1 MIGLVMAGG
10 KGIRMN
16 LDNEK
21 LLLKYKKPVILHVI
35 DSLKNSNCF
44 SKIISI
50 TSSNSPKTKK
60 LLQENNVETFDTPG
74 IGYVEDLNLVLKT
87 INDVVLVS
95 SGDLPLLD
103 KEIIQ
108 KIVTYYNSQNIWT
121 SILVTNKFLSTLG
134 IESDY
139 SVNFNNQTCHYTGIS
154 LINSEKITSLENLEE
169 NFVIIDDKRIAFN
182 LNTKQDYD
190 LLSTT

>member
-35 DSLKNSNCF
+35 DSLRNSNCL
-44 SKIISI
+44 SKILAI
-50 TSSNSPKTKK
+50 TSPNSPKTKK

-74 IGYVEDLNLVLKT
+74 ISYVEDLNLALKT
-87 INDVVLVS
+87 INDAVLVT

-103 KEIIQ
+103 KEVIQ

-121 SILVTNKFLSTLG
+121 SILVTNKFLTTLG

-139 SVNFNNQTCHYTGIS
+139 SVNFDNQTCHYTGIS
-154 LINSEKITSLENLEE
+154 LVNSEKISSLENLEE

>member
-21 LLLKYKKPVILHVI
+21 LLLKYKKPVILHVV

-44 SKIISI
+44 SKILAI

-169 NFVIIDDKRIAFN
+169 NFVIINDKRIAFN

>member
-21 LLLKYKKPVILHVI
+21 LLLKYKKPIILHVI

-44 SKIISI
+44 SKILAI
-50 TSSNSPKTKK
+50 TSSNSPKTKT

-74 IGYVEDLNLVLKT
+74 IGYVKDLNLALKT
-87 INDVVLVS
+87 ISDVVLVT

-108 KIVTYYNSQNIWT
+108 KIVNQFDSQNIWT
-121 SILVTNKFLSTLG
+121 SILVTNKFLTTLG

-139 SVNFNNQTCHYTGIS
+139 SVNFDNQICHYTGIS
-154 LINSEKITSLENLEE
+154 LVDSKKISSLENLEE
-169 NFVIIDDKRIAFN
+169 NYIIIDDKRIAFN

>member
-16 LDNEK
+16 SDNEK

-60 LLQENNVETFDTPG
+60 LLEENNVETFDTPG

-139 SVNFNNQTCHYTGIS
+139 SVNFDNQTCHYTGIS
-154 LINSEKITSLENLEE
+154 LINSEKINSLENLEE

>member
-10 KGIRMN
+10 KGLRMN
-16 LDNEK
+16 LDDEK
-21 LLLKYKKPVILHVI
+21 LLLKYKKPVILHVV

-44 SKIISI
+44 SKILAI

-74 IGYVEDLNLVLKT
+74 IGYVKDLNLVLKT
-87 INDVVLVS
+87 INDVVLVT

-108 KIVTYYNSQNIWT
+108 KIVNQFDSQNIWT
-121 SILVTNKFLSTLG
+121 SILVTNKFLVTLG

-139 SVNFNNQTCHYTGIS
+139 SVNFDNQVCHYTGIS
-154 LINSEKITSLENLEE
+154 LVNSEKISSLENLEE
-169 NFVIIDDKRIAFN
+169 NYVIIDDKRIAFN

-190 LLSTT
+190 LLSST

>member
-10 KGIRMN
+10 KGVRMN

-21 LLLKYKKPVILHVI
+21 LLLKYKKPIILHVI

-44 SKIISI
+44 SKILAI
-50 TSSNSPKTKK
+50 TSSNSPKTKT

-74 IGYVEDLNLVLKT
+74 IGYVKDLNLALKT
-87 INDVVLVS
+87 ISDVVLVT

-108 KIVTYYNSQNIWT
+108 KIVNQFDSQNIWT
-121 SILVTNKFLSTLG
+121 SILVTNKFLTTLG

-139 SVNFNNQTCHYTGIS
+139 SVNFDNQICHYTGIS
-154 LINSEKITSLENLEE
+154 LVDSKRSEERRVGKECRS
-169 NFVIIDDKRIAFN
+169 RWSP
-182 LNTKQDYD
+182 YH
-190 LLSTT
+190 

>member
-10 KGIRMN
+10 KGIRMS
-16 LDNEK
+16 LDDEK
-21 LLLKYKKPVILHVI
+21 LLLKYKNPVILHVI

-60 LLQENNVETFDTPG
+60 LLEENNIETFDTPG
-74 IGYVEDLNLVLKT
+74 IGYVEDLNLALKT
-87 INDVVLVS
+87 INDIVLVS

-103 KEIIQ
+103 EEIIQ
-108 KIVTYYNSQNIWT
+108 KIVTHYNSQNIWT
-121 SILVTNKFLSTLG
+121 SILVTNKFLTTLG
-134 IESDY
+134 IESEY
-139 SVNFNNQTCHYTGIS
+139 SVNFDNQKCHYTGIS
-154 LINSEKITSLENLEE
+154 LINSQKITSLETLKE
-169 NFVIIDDKRIAFN
+169 NFIIIDDKRIAFN

>member
-60 LLQENNVETFDTPG
+60 LLEKNNVETFDTPG
-74 IGYVEDLNLVLKT
+74 IGYVEDLNLALKT
-87 INDVVLVS
+87 INDIVLVS

-103 KEIIQ
+103 EAIIQ
-108 KIVTYYNSQNIWT
+108 KIVNRYNPKNIWT
-121 SILVTNKFLSTLG
+121 SILVTNKFLTTLG

-139 SVNFNNQTCHYTGIS
+139 SVNFDNQKCHYTGIS
-154 LINSEKITSLENLEE
+154 LINSQKITSFETLEE
-169 NFVIIDDKRIAFN
+169 NFIIIDDKRIAFN

>member
-21 LLLKYKKPVILHVI
+21 LLLKYKKPVILHVV

-44 SKIISI
+44 SKILAI

-74 IGYVEDLNLVLKT
+74 IGYVEDLNLALQT
-87 INDVVLVS
+87 INDAVLVT

-103 KEIIQ
+103 KEIIK
-108 KIVTYYNSQNIWT
+108 KITTHYDSKTIWT
-121 SILVTNKFLSTLG
+121 SILVTKKFLTTLR

-139 SVNFNNQTCHYTGIS
+139 SVNFDNQECHYTGS
-154 LINSEKITSLENLEE
+154 N
-169 NFVIIDDKRIAFN
+169 
-182 LNTKQDYD
+182 
-190 LLSTT
+190 

>member
-10 KGIRMN
+10 KGVRMN

-21 LLLKYKKPVILHVI
+21 LLLKYKKPIILHVI

-44 SKIISI
+44 SKILAV
-50 TSSNSPKTKK
+50 TSSNSPKTKT
-60 LLQENNVETFDTPG
+60 LLQENNVETFDTHG
-74 IGYVEDLNLVLKT
+74 ISYVKDLNLALKT
-87 INDVVLVS
+87 ISDVVLVT

-108 KIVTYYNSQNIWT
+108 KIVNQFDSQNIWT
-121 SILVTNKFLSTLG
+121 SILVTNKFLTTLG

-139 SVNFNNQTCHYTGIS
+139 SVNFDNQICHYTGIS
-154 LINSEKITSLENLEE
+154 LVDSKKISSLENLEE
-169 NFVIIDDKRIAFN
+169 NYIIIDDKRIAFN

>member
-10 KGIRMN
+10 KGTRMN
-16 LDNEK
+16 LDDEK
-21 LLLKYKKPVILHVI
+21 LLLKYKKPIVLHVV

-44 SKIISI
+44 SKILAI

-60 LLQENNVETFDTPG
+60 FLEENNIEIFDTPG

-87 INDVVLVS
+87 TNDPVLIT

-108 KIVTYYNSQNIWT
+108 KIVNQYDSKHIWT
-121 SILVTNKFLSTLG
+121 SIVVTNKFLTTLG

-139 SVNFNNQTCHYTGIS
+139 SVNFDNQTCHYTGIS
-154 LINSEKITSLENLEE
+154 LVNSEKISSFENLEE
-169 NFVIIDDKRIAFN
+169 NYVIIDDKRIAFN

>member
-10 KGIRMN
+10 KGTRMN
-16 LDNEK
+16 LDDEK
-21 LLLKYKKPVILHVI
+21 LLLRYKKPIILHVV

-44 SKIISI
+44 SKIFAI

-60 LLQENNVETFDTPG
+60 LLEENNVETFDTLG

-87 INDVVLVS
+87 INDEVLII

-103 KEIIQ
+103 EKIIQ
-108 KIVTYYNSQNIWT
+108 KIVSQHTSQKIWT
-121 SILVTNKFLSTLG
+121 SILVSNKFLTTLG
-134 IESDY
+134 LDSDY
-139 SVNFNNQTCHYTGIS
+139 SITFDDKPCHYTGIS
-154 LINSEKITSLENLEE
+154 LVNSEKITSLENLVE
-169 NFVIIDDKRIAFN
+169 NYVILDDKRIAFN
-182 LNTKQDYD
+182 INSKQDYD

>member
-60 LLQENNVETFDTPG
+60 LLEENNIETFDTPG
-74 IGYVEDLNLVLKT
+74 IGYVEDLNLALKT
-87 INDVVLVS
+87 INDIVLVS

-103 KEIIQ
+103 EEIIR
-108 KIVTYYNSQNIWT
+108 KIVTHYNSQNIWT
-121 SILVTNKFLSTLG
+121 SILVTNKFLTTLG

-139 SVNFNNQTCHYTGIS
+139 YVNFDNQKCHYTGIS
-154 LINSEKITSLENLEE
+154 LINSQKITSLENLEE
-169 NFVIIDDKRIAFN
+169 NFIIIDDKRIAFN

>member
-21 LLLKYKKPVILHVI
+21 LLLKYKKPIILHVT

-44 SKIISI
+44 SKILAT

-74 IGYVEDLNLVLKT
+74 IGYVEDLNLALKT
-87 INDVVLVS
+87 INDIVLVS

-103 KEIIQ
+103 EEIIQ
-108 KIVTYYNSQNIWT
+108 KIVNHYNSKNIWT
-121 SILVTNKFLSTLG
+121 SILVTNKFLTTLG

-139 SVNFNNQTCHYTGIS
+139 SVNFDNQKCHYTGIS
-154 LINSEKITSLENLEE
+154 LINSQKITSLENLEE
-169 NFVIIDDKRIAFN
+169 NFIIIDDKRIAFN

>member
-16 LDNEK
+16 LDDEK
-21 LLLKYKKPVILHVI
+21 LLLKYKKPVIIHVV

-44 SKIISI
+44 SKILAI

-74 IGYVEDLNLVLKT
+74 IGYVEDLNLSLKT
-87 INDVVLVS
+87 INDAVLVT

-103 KEIIQ
+103 KEVIQ
-108 KIVTYYNSQNIWT
+108 KIVTHYNSQIVWT
-121 SILVTNKFLSTLG
+121 SILVTNKFLTTLG

-139 SVNFNNQTCHYTGIS
+139 SINFNNQVCHYTGIS
-154 LINSEKITSLENLEE
+154 LVNSEKISSLENLDE
-169 NFVIIDDKRIAFN
+169 NYIIIDDKRIAFN